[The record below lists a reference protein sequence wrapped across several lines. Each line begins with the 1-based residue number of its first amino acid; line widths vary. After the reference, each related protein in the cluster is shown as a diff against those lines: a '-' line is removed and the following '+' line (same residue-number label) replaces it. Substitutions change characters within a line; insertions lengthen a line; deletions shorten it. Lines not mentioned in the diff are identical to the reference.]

1 VSDSVSIRGS
11 CYQDGFGKGVAC
23 ALAKLVVGHDPYS
36 SQLVKTGFYE
46 LEGHSKSDTYISILR
61 AYFYRSRLEVS

>member
-61 AYFYRSRLEVS
+61 AYF

>member
-1 VSDSVSIRGS
+1 MVDVSDSVSIRGP
-11 CYQDGFGKGVAC
+11 CYQDGFREGFAC

-36 SQLVKTGFYE
+36 SQLVKAGFYE

-61 AYFYRSRLEVS
+61 AYF